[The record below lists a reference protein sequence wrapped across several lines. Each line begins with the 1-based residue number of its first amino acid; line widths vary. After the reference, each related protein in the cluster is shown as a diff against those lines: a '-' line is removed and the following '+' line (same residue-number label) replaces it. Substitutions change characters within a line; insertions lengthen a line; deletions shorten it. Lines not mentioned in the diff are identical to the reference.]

1 MVARGA
7 GHVVNI
13 GSVAASWPYPG
24 VNAYG
29 VTKAL
34 VPQFSRNLRA
44 DLVGKN
50 IRVSL
55 IEPAMCETEFSVVR
69 FEGDAAKASSV
80 YKGMQPLTGKDVAD
94 IVYWTTQV
102 PPHINVNQLEVMPLA
117 QAWSP
122 FFWYIGIVEEAT

>member
-24 VNAYG
+24 VNVYG

-69 FEGDAAKASSV
+69 FEGDAAKASFV
-80 YKGMQPLTGKDVAD
+80 FKGMQPLIRKDVAD

-102 PPHINVNQLEVMPLA
+102 PPHINVNQREVMPLA
-117 QAWSP
+117 QAWP
-122 FFWYIGIVEEAT
+122 TFFDTSG